1 MSIDNQVKEAVL
13 VVARAQVAEALGGD
27 VLGKIVAD
35 VLNHRERTAYS
46 GESKT
51 TVLEDIIRDQI
62 RAVAHEAVREAL
74 NAPEFREQ
82 IRVAVVAKAEAFA
95 VSVADAFNKEDWR
108 AELNIKLEGDR

>member
-35 VLNHRERTAYS
+35 VLNHRPTYS
-46 GESKT
+46 YNNQSKT
-51 TVLEDIIRDQI
+51 TVLEDIIREQI
-62 RAVAHEAVREAL
+62 GVVAREAVREAL
-74 NAPEFREQ
+74 GAPELREQ

-95 VSVADAFNKEDWR
+95 VSVADAFTKEDWR